1 MKKKVKLITALTLLT
16 IIGLSS
22 ILLLPDGL
30 TRAPDVALRII
41 DGRQIDLKTL
51 HGQPVL
57 VTFWATTC
65 IVCAREIPHLK
76 AIYEEFSPKGLEI
89 FGVAM
94 AYDPPNQVLE
104 MTKQKNIPYPIA
116 LDIDGNVAIA
126 FGNVSSTPTSFLIS
140 PSGAIVKHNIG
151 EMNIEELRAE
161 IINLLLDK
169 NYQLNQKSS

>member
-1 MKKKVKLITALTLLT
+1 
-16 IIGLSS
+16 
-22 ILLLPDGL
+22 
-30 TRAPDVALRII
+30 
-41 DGRQIDLKTL
+41 
-51 HGQPVL
+51 
-57 VTFWATTC
+57 
-65 IVCAREIPHLK
+65 
-76 AIYEEFSPKGLEI
+76 
-89 FGVAM
+89 
-94 AYDPPNQVLE
+94 
-104 MTKQKNIPYPIA
+104 MTKQKNIPYPIG